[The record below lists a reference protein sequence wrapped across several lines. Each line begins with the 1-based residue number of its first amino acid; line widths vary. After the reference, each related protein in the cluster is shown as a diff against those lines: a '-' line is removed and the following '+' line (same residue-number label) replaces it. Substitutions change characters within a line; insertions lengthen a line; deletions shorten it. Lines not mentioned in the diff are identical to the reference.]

1 MKPSII
7 RYMIS
12 LWVPSWL
19 RMFLQRFAVYVL
31 LPVVAIPVCLKV
43 LQRIPLDIQ
52 AGIWAV
58 AMLFV
63 LGVRLRLKDS
73 FWLHITY
80 ASTIPG
86 DFIAGLRQAPLFAA
100 LMVVVLGAGLVLYE
114 RLLKKSAAE

>member
-1 MKPSII
+1 
-7 RYMIS
+7 MIS

-31 LPVVAIPVCLKV
+31 LPVVAISVCLKV
-43 LQRIPLDIQ
+43 LQRIALDIQ

-58 AMLFV
+58 AMLLV

-80 ASTIPG
+80 ASTIAG